1 MAKKTHRRKKG
12 DRGII
17 RVFRHGLGDC
27 ILICLKKQDSSEYK
41 ILIDCGVAVATKDS
55 KNMMTN
61 VVQDVLERTGRKIDV
76 LVVTHQHWDHVSG
89 FTQASDLFKKLEVGE
104 VWLAWTEDQNDP
116 LAKDLREKHSAAL
129 AALDKSVAALAL
141 AGQSGRAEEIQLTLG
156 MQGASGE
163 KTSTA
168 FEFAKALSRKKAL
181 RYWRPT
187 ASEKVAGQQTEPL
200 KLKDPD
206 VTIYAL
212 GPPHDNKLL
221 RKTLP
226 SKTNPETFELA
237 VDGSGILS
245 LDVISALDGI
255 QDNPP
260 FAPIVTIPFEV
271 ARGETFFQNH
281 YWGVLEEKQDWRRID
296 SDWLG
301 AADTLALA
309 MQAATNNT
317 SLVLAIEF
325 SDGDVL
331 LFVGDAQV
339 GNWLSWVDLG
349 WKIGQRTVKAAD
361 LLDRT
366 IFYKV
371 GHHGSH
377 NATLREKGLDLM
389 TRLETAVI
397 PVDQEVARKMK
408 WGAMPLASLI
418 EALEK
423 KPCRVLR
430 TDIPPTK
437 AMQGIAVTELYYE
450 ISL

>member
-1 MAKKTHRRKKG
+1 MAKKAQRWKKG
-12 DRGII
+12 NRGII
-17 RVFRHGLGDC
+17 RVYRHGLGDC
-27 ILICLKKQDSSEYK
+27 ILICLKKRDGSEYK
-41 ILIDCGVAVATKDS
+41 ILIDCGVAVATSDS
-55 KNMMTN
+55 KETMTN
-61 VVQDVLERTGRKIDV
+61 VVQDVLERTGRKLDV

-89 FTQASDLFKKLEVGE
+89 FAQASDLFGKLEVGE
-104 VWLAWTEDQNDP
+104 VWLAWTEDPNDP

-156 MQGASGE
+156 MQGAAGE
-163 KTSTA
+163 KTSKA
-168 FEFAKALSRKKAL
+168 FEFAKGLSSKKAL
-181 RYWRPT
+181 RYWRPN
-187 ASEKVAGQQTEPL
+187 ASEEAAGQQTAPL

-212 GPPHDNKLL
+212 GPPHDEKLL

-226 SKTNPETFELA
+226 SKTNPETFEFA
-237 VDGSGILS
+237 VE
-245 LDVISALDGI
+245 VISALDGT
-255 QDNPP
+255 QDKPP

-325 SDGDVL
+325 SNGDVL

-349 WKIGQRTVKAAD
+349 WKVGQRTVNAAD
-361 LLDRT
+361 LLART

-389 TRLETAVI
+389 KQLETAVI
-397 PVDQEVARKMK
+397 PVDQTVAKKMN
-408 WGAMPLASLI
+408 WGAMPLESLI
-418 EALEK
+418 ETLEE

-430 TDIPPTK
+430 TDIAPKP
-437 AMQGIAVTELYYE
+437 MEGIKINDLYYE
-450 ISL
+450 ISI